1 MGLNKANDAN
11 AGPEHLSDALDRL
24 RPAEIRPAEI
34 IEFYIIESYNKT
46 PSHNTGHGTGAHW
59 H

>member
-24 RPAEIRPAEI
+24 RPAEIAAEFAAS
-34 IEFYIIESYNKT
+34 EFASKNFTLAASRGPEFIL
-46 PSHNTGHGTGAHW
+46 
-59 H
+59 